1 METRTANKWSRG
13 ARRPGSFAAFALAL
27 AALATGAAS
36 LPAQSRSAPD
46 GAVLAVAGYVLPPYD
61 SLSRDQRRELLL
73 YTDRAEYDST
83 RAEADFVLR
92 KVRYGSGGNAVV
104 AYWYGPP
111 TRAPRPAI
119 IYNRGS
125 WTAGDLAPA
134 LAPLFRR
141 FASAGFTVLAP
152 QYRGSDGGEG
162 RDELGGADL
171 TDLLVLPRVAAAL
184 GGIDSTRL
192 FMYGE
197 SRGGMMT
204 LQALREGM
212 PLRAAATVGAFTDMD
227 MMLRDDSASARA
239 AVAIW
244 PDLASRREEIVAR
257 RSAVRWADRIR
268 APLLILHGGADPQV
282 SPAHSLELA
291 RRLEE
296 LRRTYE
302 LRVIAGEGHVIGKR
316 SRERDG
322 AVLAWF
328 ARYAH
333 DPPGR

>member
-1 METRTANKWSRG
+1 MLTGRG
-13 ARRPGSFAAFALAL
+13 PRERAGCRGRLAVALTM
-27 AALATGAAS
+27 ATLSGAAS
-36 LPAQSRSAPD
+36 LPAQTRGVPD
-46 GAVLAVAGYVLPPYD
+46 GAVLAVAEYALPAFD
-61 SLSRDQRRELLL
+61 GLAAEQRRELLR
-73 YTDRAEYDST
+73 YSDRAEYDSA
-83 RAEADFVLR
+83 RAEPAFVLR

-111 TRAPRPAI
+111 SRTPRPAI

-134 LAPLFRR
+134 LTPLFRR
-141 FASAGFTVLAP
+141 LASAGFTVLAP

-184 GGIDSTRL
+184 GGIDTTRL

-212 PLRAAATVGAFTDMD
+212 PLRAAATVGAFTDMER
-227 MMLRDDSASARA
+227 MLRDDSASARA
-239 AVAIW
+239 AAAIW
-244 PDLASRREEIVAR
+244 PELAFRREEIVAR
-257 RSAVRWADRIR
+257 RSAVRWAERIR

-291 RRLEE
+291 RRLEA
-296 LRRTYE
+296 LGRTYE

-316 SRERDG
+316 SRERDS

-328 ARYAH
+328 ARHASE
-333 DPPGR
+333 PAGR